1 MGKPVGFARFWNQ
14 VRFFYKQS
22 PLQKYGKQ
30 IENFFR
36 KMRKRKPG
44 SAEEFV
50 WNVPIPTE
58 MNPQNAL
65 DYAARLHLN
74 AFLTSSSQLVFPTSE
89 NPAVS
94 IILVLYN
101 RAELTFQCLQS
112 ILASVKTSMEV
123 VIYDNGSNDL
133 TNSLLD
139 RLENVVV
146 IRGKENIGYV
156 QAVNRAAEASQGTYL
171 LLLNNDT
178 QLISGAIETGIEDLE
193 SDPTIGGVG
202 ARLILPD
209 GLLQEAGSIIWSD
222 GSTQGYC
229 RGKSAEHYEA
239 MFLRTVDYCSAA
251 FWLMRRNVFEQ
262 FGGFDEGFSPAYYEE
277 VDLCSR
283 MNQAGLRQV
292 YDPRIVV
299 LHYEFASS
307 KSADAA
313 IKLQVAHRTRFVSR
327 NQNYLSQQFSKAPG
341 NILAART
348 THQRNRRILM
358 IEDRIPHPELGSG
371 FPRSN
376 LMLHCLV
383 ELGYEV
389 TLFAAVNFKE
399 NWNTAYRDIPHSVEI
414 VQGQDAPSIADFL
427 IERQN
432 HYRAVII
439 SRPHNMENINHILTN
454 RPDLLSGTKLVY
466 DAEAIFS
473 IREIERLRLA
483 GVNVSEQKRLEM
495 LNAELQIAEK
505 ADSILA
511 VSEGEAQLF
520 RDLGKEV
527 HVLSHAIPKPA
538 YKPEISSRQG
548 LLFVG
553 AVHDVGSPNAKSL
566 VWLCEEILPAIK
578 AQSGRFPSMTIAGMM
593 LEQTQA
599 YCRTKQCNVLGRVD
613 DLSEVYQSARVFVA
627 PTQFAAGIPL
637 KIIEAAAHGVPV
649 VATSVLANQLGWTH
663 GCELLVADSPE
674 EFAVCCLK
682 LQQNDT
688 LWSNIQNEALRAV
701 ERDYS
706 KSAILKS
713 LQLVL
718 TDVSEKSVENRV
730 VKVA

>member
-1 MGKPVGFARFWNQ
+1 MGKLFGLARYWNN
-14 VRFFYKQS
+14 VRFYYKQS
-22 PLQKYGKQ
+22 PLRKVGKQ
-30 IENFFR
+30 VEQFFR
-36 KMRKRKPG
+36 KKRKRKSN

-50 WNVPIPTE
+50 WDAPIPTE

-65 DYAARLHLN
+65 DYAARLHLY
-74 AFLTSSSQLVFPTSE
+74 AFLTSPSKLLFPVSL
-89 NPAVS
+89 NPDVS

-112 ILASVKTSMEV
+112 ILATVKTSMEV
-123 VIYDNGSNDL
+123 VIYDNGSTDL

-156 QAVNRAAEASQGTYL
+156 QAVNRVAEVSQGKYL

-202 ARLILPD
+202 ARLVLPD

-222 GSTQGYC
+222 GSTLGYC

-251 FWLMRRNVFEQ
+251 FWLMRRNDFEQ
-262 FGGFDEGFSPAYYEE
+262 FGGYDEGFSPAYYEE

-283 MNQAGLRQV
+283 MNQVGLRQV

-307 KSADAA
+307 KSSDAA
-313 IKLQVAHRTRFVSR
+313 IKLQAAHRNRFVSR
-327 NQNYLSQQFSKAPG
+327 NQKYLSQQYPKAPE

-348 THQRNRRILM
+348 CQMRSRRILV

-376 LMLHCLV
+376 LMLHCLA

-399 NWNTAYRDIPHSVEI
+399 NWTKAYRDIPRSVEI
-414 VQGQDAPSIADFL
+414 VQGVDSPSMSDFL
-427 IERQN
+427 FERQN
-432 HYRAVII
+432 HYGAVVI
-439 SRPHNMENINHILTN
+439 SRPHNMEKVNAILTN

-473 IREIERLRLA
+473 IREIERLHLA
-483 GVNVSEQKRLEM
+483 GVNISDQKRHEM

-527 HVLSHAIPKPA
+527 HVLSHAIPKPS

-553 AVHDVGSPNAKSL
+553 AVHDAGSPNAKSL

-593 LEQTQA
+593 LEQTQT
-599 YCRTKQCNVLGRVD
+599 YCRTKQCEVLGRVD

-649 VATSVLANQLGWTH
+649 VATSVLASQLGWTH
-663 GCELLVADSPE
+663 ECELLVADTPE
-674 EFAVCCLK
+674 EFATCCLR
-682 LQQNDT
+682 LQQDDT

-718 TDVSEKSVENRV
+718 ADVSEKSVENHVVRV
-730 VKVA
+730 A